1 MKKFIQ
7 NKMMGVSAMV
17 AVGLMTGAESANA
30 AVPAPGPAAGKSFNS
45 VAGDI
50 IGGIASL
57 PGLVTGISYMLG
69 VLLAVLGLLKI
80 KDHVENPGNAKLKD
94 GVIYLAIGGALF
106 AVPIITTAMFE
117 LIDPAA
123 NGKGAATS
131 KVKAVTFATN

>member
-30 AVPAPGPAAGKSFNS
+30 AGAGGGKSFNS

-117 LIDPAA
+117 LIDPA
-123 NGKGAATS
+123 GTGGGAVTS

>member
-17 AVGLMTGAESANA
+17 AVGLMTGADSANA
-30 AVPAPGPAAGKSFNS
+30 TGKSFNS

-117 LIDPAA
+117 LINP
-123 NGKGAATS
+123 GEGPTGAVTS
-131 KVKAVTFATN
+131 KVKAVEFGTFGG

>member
-7 NKMMGVSAMV
+7 NKMMGASAMIV
-17 AVGLMTGAESANA
+17 AGVISGAQSANA
-30 AVPAPGPAAGKSFNS
+30 AGGAGGGKSFNV

-50 IGGIASL
+50 IGGIGSL

-80 KDHVENPGNAKLKD
+80 KDHVENPANTKLKD

-106 AVPIITTAMFE
+106 AVPIITTAMYE
-117 LIDPAA
+117 LLDPDAS
-123 NGKGAATS
+123 GTGAVTS
-131 KVKAVTFATN
+131 KVKGVEFAVN

>member
-30 AVPAPGPAAGKSFNS
+30 AAGKSFNS

-117 LIDPAA
+117 LISPGENAT
-123 NGKGAATS
+123 GAVTS
-131 KVKAVTFATN
+131 KVKAVEFGVTGGVAP

>member
-30 AVPAPGPAAGKSFNS
+30 AAGKSFNS